1 MQGYINDTLST
12 AMVTHAAVRMDF
24 IPDQMVTENG
34 SNVTQCRYKQT
45 LLSVSLN
52 KPDLT
57 EHVYALCFQL

>member
-12 AMVTHAAVRMDF
+12 AMVTHPAVRLDF

-34 SNVTQCRYKQT
+34 FNVTQCRYKNT

-52 KPDLT
+52 NTRLD
-57 EHVYALCFQL
+57 